1 MAKTKTTLWDPSQG
15 LNTEARIAAFLNA
28 AFEEAGDDPAFIA
41 KAFGIVAKARG
52 MTQLARKSG
61 VGRDTLY
68 KALGDGSNPN
78 LGTLLKVAK
87 GLGLKLRV
95 A

>member
-1 MAKTKTTLWDPSQG
+1 MAKTKTTVWDPSEY
-15 LNTEARIAAFLNA
+15 LNSEAHIAAFLNA
-28 AFEEAGDDPAFIA
+28 AFEETGDDPAFIA

-61 VGRDTLY
+61 VSRDTLY